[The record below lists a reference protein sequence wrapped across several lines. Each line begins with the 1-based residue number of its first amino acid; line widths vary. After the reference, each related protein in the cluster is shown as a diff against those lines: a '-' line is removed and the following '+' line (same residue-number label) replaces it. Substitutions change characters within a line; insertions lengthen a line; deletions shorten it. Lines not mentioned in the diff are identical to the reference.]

1 MGCSTSDRTK
11 EETRETNKGYPVCR
25 LSVSITGE
33 IDSMVSYDSNR
44 IILGGKNELQLFDS
58 KTKEISLLSN
68 EHRGRINC
76 LIKLPDGKIVSGG
89 QDSKIKI
96 WDINKKEC
104 ISTLEGHTSIIW
116 DIKYLKKN
124 MLISAADDNTSKI
137 WDIQNKSSINL
148 YSSKRHISCVAVL
161 KNNKVLLAAGKN
173 LLLFDLNTKDQ
184 ESCLDLSVWTI
195 TTLKNGDVAAGLGN
209 GLLYILQITDEI
221 IVKTEFPRGHNS
233 TINSIIELSDGKIVT
248 ISDENEPIMWD
259 RDEPLSIYMIKGHTD
274 KVLSICLIEGNKFAS
289 FSKDNTL
296 KIWD

>member
-1 MGCSTSDRTK
+1 MGCFQGRTIEEDRSK
-11 EETRETNKGYPVCR
+11 ENHGFPTCR
-25 LSVSITGE
+25 KSINLE
-33 IDSMVSYDSNR
+33 KLVDSLADYDSEK
-44 IILGGKNELQLFDS
+44 IFLGAKDELQLLDL
-58 KTKEISLLSN
+58 KTDTITCFSN
-68 EHRGRINC
+68 EHKGRINV
-76 LIKLPDGKIVSGG
+76 LIRLKDGKIASGG
-89 QDSKIKI
+89 QDKLIKV
-96 WDINKKEC
+96 WDINSKE
-104 ISTLEGHTSIIW
+104 SLMTLEGHTSIIW

-233 TINSIIELSDGKIVT
+233 TINSIIELSNGKIVT

-296 KIWD
+296 KILD

>member
-1 MGCSTSDRTK
+1 M
-11 EETRETNKGYPVCR
+11 
-25 LSVSITGE
+25 
-33 IDSMVSYDSNR
+33 
-44 IILGGKNELQLFDS
+44 
-58 KTKEISLLSN
+58 
-68 EHRGRINC
+68 
-76 LIKLPDGKIVSGG
+76 
-89 QDSKIKI
+89 
-96 WDINKKEC
+96 
-104 ISTLEGHTSIIW
+104 
-116 DIKYLKKN
+116 
-124 MLISAADDNTSKI
+124 
-137 WDIQNKSSINL
+137 

-233 TINSIIELSDGKIVT
+233 TINSIIELSNGKIVT